1 MPRSAG
7 SIQICRKCVV
17 SFGAWL
23 NSLCITPRPA
33 LMRCT
38 SPGRITPEG
47 APALRP
53 LPMLSLCASSPLST

>member
-1 MPRSAG
+1 MPRWFG

-23 NSLCITPRPA
+23 NSLWRTPLPA

-38 SPGRITPEG
+38 SPGGMPLT
-47 APALRP
+47 
-53 LPMLSLCASSPLST
+53 LPMLSLCARLPCNT